1 MLNKKRLLTPG
12 PTPLPEEVRL
22 ALAQDMIHHRK
33 GQFKEIMQRVQ
44 SHLRELFGTTQPV
57 LPLSCSGSGAMT
69 AAVYNL
75 FAPGEKVLVAEAGKF
90 GERWVEIARS
100 RGLECTVLSAPW
112 GQAVKAGDVAAA
124 LDADPDIRGVL
135 IQMSET
141 STGVLHP
148 VREVA
153 AITRTRNVL
162 CVVDGISG
170 VSLSPCPMDQWGVD
184 CLVTGSQKG
193 LMLPPG
199 LALLASYIEEIRI
212 GLTRIGQ
219 ESLTIGERT
228 VDVHTA
234 TFTDFMHYYDVTLM
248 NPKVLSGVFIGAMMA
263 FLFCGLTMNAVGR
276 AAARMVEEVRR
287 QFREIKGILT
297 GEAQPDYARCV
308 EISTKGAQHEMVLPS
323 LLAIIAPLLTGFVF
337 GVPGVIGLLVGG
349 LGAGFVLAIFMA
361 NAGGAWDN
369 AKKYTEEGHLGGK
382 GGEVH
387 KATVV
392 GDTVGDPFKDTS
404 GPSLNI
410 LIKLMSMV
418 AIVMAGLTVAWSLF

>member
-44 SHLRELFGTTQPV
+44 GHLRELFGTTQPV

-112 GQAVKAGDVAAA
+112 GQAVKAEDVAAA

-153 AITRTRNVL
+153 AITRTRNVF

-199 LALLASYIEEIRI
+199 LALLALSARAWDKAEKTGTGCFYFDLCRERDNVLKNQTRFTTPVNLIVGLDVSLKMLLAGGLDAVYRKQWALTMFTRAAVKAMGLELLASDDFAWGITSVLLPEGVDGNEVLRLAAEKHGIYMAGGQDQLKGRIVRI
-212 GLTRIGQ
+212 GHMGWVDWADVAAGLYA
-219 ESLTIGERT
+219 LERSI
-228 VDVHTA
+228 VDA
-234 TFTDFMHYYDVTLM
+234 GGY
-248 NPKVLSGVFIGAMMA
+248 IGARNS
-263 FLFCGLTMNAVGR
+263 LEQGR
-276 AAARMVEEVRR
+276 AVYRAAREV
-287 QFREIKGILT
+287 T
-297 GEAQPDYARCV
+297 
-308 EISTKGAQHEMVLPS
+308 
-323 LLAIIAPLLTGFVF
+323 
-337 GVPGVIGLLVGG
+337 PGKPVSCPAVR
-349 LGAGFVLAIFMA
+349 
-361 NAGGAWDN
+361 
-369 AKKYTEEGHLGGK
+369 
-382 GGEVH
+382 
-387 KATVV
+387 
-392 GDTVGDPFKDTS
+392 
-404 GPSLNI
+404 
-410 LIKLMSMV
+410 
-418 AIVMAGLTVAWSLF
+418 

>member
-33 GQFKEIMQRVQ
+33 SRFKEIMQRVQ
-44 SHLRELFGTTQPV
+44 GHLRELFGTTQPV

-112 GQAVKAGDVAAA
+112 GRAVKAGDVAAA

-153 AITRTRNVL
+153 AVTRTRNVL

-199 LALLASYIEEIRI
+199 LALLA
-212 GLTRIGQ
+212 
-219 ESLTIGERT
+219 
-228 VDVHTA
+228 
-234 TFTDFMHYYDVTLM
+234 
-248 NPKVLSGVFIGAMMA
+248 LSA
-263 FLFCGLTMNAVGR
+263 R
-276 AAARMVEEVRR
+276 AWDKAE
-287 QFREIKGILT
+287 KT
-297 GEAQPDYARCV
+297 GTGCF
-308 EISTKGAQHEMVLPS
+308 ISTCA
-323 LLAIIAPLLTGFVF
+323 
-337 GVPGVIGLLVGG
+337 
-349 LGAGFVLAIFMA
+349 A
-361 NAGGAWDN
+361 NATTCSRTRPAS
-369 AKKYTEEGHLGGK
+369 
-382 GGEVH
+382 
-387 KATVV
+387 
-392 GDTVGDPFKDTS
+392 PR
-404 GPSLNI
+404 P
-410 LIKLMSMV
+410 
-418 AIVMAGLTVAWSLF
+418 